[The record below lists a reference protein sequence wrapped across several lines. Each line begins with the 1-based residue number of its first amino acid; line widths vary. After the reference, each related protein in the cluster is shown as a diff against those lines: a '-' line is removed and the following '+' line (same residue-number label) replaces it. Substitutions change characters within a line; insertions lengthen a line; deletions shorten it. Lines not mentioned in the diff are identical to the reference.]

1 MGWLNDNK
9 LSSLIDICKKH
20 GITID
25 QLLVADLDDFKDLC
39 KVAQI
44 STMMMLNLKRA
55 IMKESDSVIAKQSYN
70 PQKQIIVISQEEKKM
85 KDKFDRTFDKL
96 SNTLQQ
102 NEQNQTDLESQKKSA
117 VQTVNSSMD
126 ELIKLIEIK
135 RRNLIDE
142 VDATI
147 IEKTQQLNEQKI
159 KGNQL
164 KQLFMDK
171 KKELDNLSIIGAE
184 NDGSSINQIV
194 DENINKYKQFQQKF
208 GDISCIISPVIDMN
222 EMDAAITKS
231 CYLKVNE
238 LMMNNDNDNDDDD
251 NKEEQEQECKT
262 EKCKFSDRYRGQF
275 GLLSLND
282 DKSVLSK
289 P

>member
-1 MGWLNDNK
+1 MGTQIMAHIEDDKTSQWLNDNK

-39 KVAQI
+39 KVAQM

-70 PQKQIIVISQEEKKM
+70 PQKQIIVISQEEKNM

-208 GDISCIISPVIDMN
+208 GDISCIISPVIDM
-222 EMDAAITKS
+222 
-231 CYLKVNE
+231 
-238 LMMNNDNDNDDDD
+238 
-251 NKEEQEQECKT
+251 
-262 EKCKFSDRYRGQF
+262 
-275 GLLSLND
+275 
-282 DKSVLSK
+282 
-289 P
+289 